1 MNPEQI
7 QAAIEGLLAVQRELQ
22 ESQLKLLEQ
31 SKISE
36 RKLDRLIGYSIT
48 QESDILTVQEELIA
62 LKTRVSA
69 LEQQ

>member
-1 MNPEQI
+1 MTPEQI
-7 QAAIEGLLAVQRELQ
+7 QAAIEGMLAVQRELQ
-22 ESQLKLLEQ
+22 DSQLRLLEQ

-62 LKTRVSA
+62 SKPEL
-69 LEQQ
+69 QP

>member
-22 ESQLKLLEQ
+22 NSQLKLLEQ

>member
-1 MNPEQI
+1 MTPEQI
-7 QAAIEGLLAVQRELQ
+7 QAAIEGMLAVQRELQ
-22 ESQLKLLEQ
+22 DSQLKLLEQ

-62 LKTRVSA
+62 LKTRVTA
-69 LEQQ
+69 LEQN

>member
-22 ESQLKLLEQ
+22 DSQLKLLEQ

>member
-7 QAAIEGLLAVQRELQ
+7 QAAIEGLLAVQHELQ
-22 ESQLKLLEQ
+22 DSQLKLLEQ

>member
-1 MNPEQI
+1 MTPEQI
-7 QAAIEGLLAVQRELQ
+7 QAAIEGMLAVQRELQ
-22 ESQLKLLEQ
+22 DSQLRLLEQ

-62 LKTRVSA
+62 LKTRVAA
-69 LEQQ
+69 LEQH